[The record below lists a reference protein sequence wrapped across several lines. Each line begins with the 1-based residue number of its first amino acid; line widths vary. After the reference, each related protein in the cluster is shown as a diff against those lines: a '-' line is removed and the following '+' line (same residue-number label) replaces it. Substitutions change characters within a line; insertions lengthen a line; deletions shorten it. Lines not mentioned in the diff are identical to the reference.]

1 MNNDLLSKMTPT
13 PQMNKLI
20 NPLLVDL
27 KLPGKT
33 CTLPTKSLKYVVG
46 KEITADAAN
55 GEVYVQPLSGVSEM
69 KLKSAD
75 MLFSGKAFDEVIRE
89 CCPSILSPLDLY
101 AKDVDMLMCYI
112 RLVTYGQFFNI
123 EHAHTCEK
131 AKQHTYEIDLELLLS
146 RTKYLDASSSLEQL
160 TSTLENGQVITL
172 EPLRMHNMIDI
183 LQMASTSEKEQSQ
196 MEYAAIEKLLL
207 DNLCSSIN
215 NVANISDKAMIRE
228 WLRMIPKTYTK
239 TLTKAIEHMNNTF
252 GIDFND
258 KIQCKDCGEVYDV
271 EIPLNPIVFFSE

>member
-1 MNNDLLSKMTPT
+1 MSDDLLSKISPKT
-13 PQMNKLI
+13 NKLL

-33 CTLPTKSLKYVVG
+33 CTLPTKSLRYVVG
-46 KEITADAAN
+46 KEITAEASN

-101 AKDVDMLMCYI
+101 AKDVDMIMCYI
-112 RLVTYGQFFNI
+112 RLVTYGQYFNI
-123 EHAHTCEK
+123 EHTHDCENP
-131 AKQHTYEIDLELLLS
+131 KQHNYEVDLELLLQK
-146 RTKYLDASSSLEQL
+146 TKYLDSNTMLEQF
-160 TSTLENGQVITL
+160 TTTLENAQHVTF
-172 EPLRMHNMIDI
+172 EPLRMSSMIEI
-183 LQMASTSEKEQSQ
+183 LQMAATSEKEQKEVAYST
-196 MEYAAIEKLLL
+196 MEKLML
-207 DNLCSSIN
+207 DNLCNSIN
-215 NVANISDKAMIRE
+215 SVADISDKKMIRE

-239 TLTKAIEHMNNTF
+239 KLTKGIENMNNTF
-252 GIDFND
+252 GIDFNS
-258 KIQCKDCGEVYDV
+258 KLQCKDCGTTYDV

>member
-1 MNNDLLSKMTPT
+1 MNNDLLSKITPN

-33 CTLPTKSLKYVVG
+33 CTLPTKSLKYTVG
-46 KEITADAAN
+46 KEITADAVN
-55 GEVYVQPLSGVSEM
+55 GEVYVQPLSGVSEL

-101 AKDVDMLMCYI
+101 AKDVDMIMCYI

-123 EHAHTCEK
+123 EHAHNCAN
-131 AKQHTYEIDLELLLS
+131 AKQHTYEIDLELLLT
-146 RTKYLDASSSLEQL
+146 RTKYLDASSALEHF
-160 TSTLENGQVITL
+160 TSTLDNGQTITL
-172 EPLRMHNMIDI
+172 EPLRMNSMIDL
-183 LQMASTSEKEQSQ
+183 LQMAATTEKDQKQLNYGEL
-196 MEYAAIEKLLL
+196 EKLML
-207 DNLCSSIN
+207 DNLCNSID
-215 NVANISDKAMIRE
+215 NVANISDKQMIRE

-239 TLTKAIEHMNNTF
+239 TLTKAIEHMNDIF

-258 KIQCKDCGEVYDV
+258 KLQCKDCGEVYDV

>member
-1 MNNDLLSKMTPT
+1 MSDDLLSKISPKT
-13 PQMNKLI
+13 NKLL

-33 CTLPTKSLKYVVG
+33 CTLPTKSLRYVVG
-46 KEITADAAN
+46 KEITTEASN

-101 AKDVDMLMCYI
+101 AKDVDMIMCYI
-112 RLVTYGQFFNI
+112 RLVTYGQYFNI
-123 EHAHTCEK
+123 EHTHDCEN
-131 AKQHTYEIDLELLLS
+131 AKQHNYEVDLELLLQN
-146 RTKYLDASSSLEQL
+146 TKYLDSNTMLEQF
-160 TSTLENGQVITL
+160 TTTLENGQHVTF
-172 EPLRMHNMIDI
+172 EPLRMSSMIEI
-183 LQMASTSEKEQSQ
+183 LQMAATSEKEQKEVVYST
-196 MEYAAIEKLLL
+196 MEKLML
-207 DNLCSSIN
+207 DNLCNSIN
-215 NVANISDKAMIRE
+215 SVADISDKKMIRE

-239 TLTKAIEHMNNTF
+239 KLTKGIENMNNAF
-252 GIDFND
+252 GIDFNS
-258 KIQCKDCGEVYDV
+258 KLQCKDCGTTYDV

>member
-1 MNNDLLSKMTPT
+1 MNNDLLSKITPN
-13 PQMNKLI
+13 PQMNKII

-33 CTLPTKSLKYVVG
+33 CMLPSKSLRYVVG

-123 EHAHTCEK
+123 EHAHTCEN

-146 RTKYLDASSSLEQL
+146 CTKYLDTSSSLEQL
-160 TSTLENGQVITL
+160 TSTLENGQVVTL
-172 EPLRMHNMIDI
+172 EPLRMTSMIDI
-183 LQMASTSEKEQSQ
+183 LQTAATSEKEQTQ
-196 MEYAAIEKLLL
+196 MEYIAIEKLLL
-207 DNLCSSIN
+207 DNLCNSIN
-215 NVANISDKAMIRE
+215 NVSNISDKTMIRE

-239 TLTKAIEHMNNTF
+239 TLTKGIEKMNNTF